1 MINHISVILFGV
13 TILYIATTSRISA
26 FVMILSVQGVML
38 FLASLAQSGSLNV
51 GHTIFLALE
60 TIVVKAAVLP
70 MVIYHMIR
78 SMGIKRETDPFIGS
92 FAMLMLSTIIMSL
105 SFVLS
110 SILKNAGSNINVLN
124 FSVSLSAVIIGML
137 IITTRRKIISHV
149 MGFLV
154 LENGAFM
161 MSLSLAPEMPLIVEA
176 GILFDVLIG
185 MFLTGIFANNMKS
198 AFEDSDVSRLTRL
211 SD

>member
-1 MINHISVILFGV
+1 MINQIAVILFGV

-26 FVMILSVQGVML
+26 FVIILSVQGIML
-38 FLASLAQSGSLNV
+38 FLASIAQTETLKLT
-51 GHTIFLALE
+51 HALFIAFE
-60 TIVVKAAVLP
+60 TIVVKAAILP
-70 MVIYHMIR
+70 LFIR
-78 SMGIKRETDPFIGS
+78 HIIKTMGIKRETDPSLGS
-92 FAMLMLSTIIMSL
+92 FMMLVLSTIIMSL

-110 SILKNAGSNINVLN
+110 SILKQAGSNINVLN

-137 IITTRRKIISHV
+137 IITTRKKIISHV

-161 MSLSLAPEMPLIVEA
+161 MSLSLAPGVPIVVEA
-176 GILFDVLIG
+176 GVLFDVMIVV
-185 MFLTGIFANNMKS
+185 FLMGIFVNNMKS
-198 AFEDSDVSRLTRL
+198 AFEDSDVSKLTRL